1 MNTLETPPP
10 THSIYLSLM
19 RPLCSILPCQ
29 LLLKLEMVSSQL
41 ISMDFLTPKFQLRS
55 SVSMLLLI
63 PRDMSTLI
71 ASKCGSMRALS
82 TRSISECKT
91 RSSLSSATTRLSPRL
106 SPMPF
111 LRSSSTV
118 DRMLKSLLSSSM
130 ILKMRLLFLSV
141 QLQTKELSSHPR
153 VTSTSWLMALKVSK
167 QPSSNLTS
175 PET

>member
-1 MNTLETPPP
+1 
-10 THSIYLSLM
+10 
-19 RPLCSILPCQ
+19 
-29 LLLKLEMVSSQL
+29 
-41 ISMDFLTPKFQLRS
+41 
-55 SVSMLLLI
+55 
-63 PRDMSTLI
+63 
-71 ASKCGSMRALS
+71 
-82 TRSISECKT
+82 
-91 RSSLSSATTRLSPRL
+91 
-106 SPMPF
+106 MPF